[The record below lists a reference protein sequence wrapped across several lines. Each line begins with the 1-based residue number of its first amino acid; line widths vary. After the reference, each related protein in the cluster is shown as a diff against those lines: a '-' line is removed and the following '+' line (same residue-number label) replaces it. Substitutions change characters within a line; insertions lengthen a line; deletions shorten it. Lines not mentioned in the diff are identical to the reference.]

1 MPSTLELRGEAR
13 SLGLRPRIGLGI
25 HAALLAALVAGF
37 VLLAPPSRWDDP
49 LTLVVLVVLG
59 VAVAP
64 YMISVF
70 TLAERMTPPRRTGA
84 AMTLLAATTGIGY
97 ALGSTVAGQLADRGG
112 HTQAYAV
119 TVAAGV
125 LATVL
130 MLVAARSLR
139 AGEGGRG
146 IDRVVGALGAAPG
159 RSPSRMLRRRRGARE
174 STSTGSADDVVH
186 SS

>member
-1 MPSTLELRGEAR
+1 VAVLPEGISYVTRLRCFA
-13 SLGLRPRIGLGI
+13 
-25 HAALLAALVAGF
+25 AALLVLSLPLLLVDSLGS
-37 VLLAPPSRWDDP
+37 LA
-49 LTLVVLVVLG
+49 VVLVVLG

-159 RSPSRMLRRRRGARE
+159 RRPSRMLRRRRGARE